1 MLMQTYIV
9 SADDITNNPLLTVFG
24 INAGDTLEY
33 SITPAVVPT
42 ADVENSDSQNDTGQA
57 QADVENSTT

>member
-24 INAGDTLEY
+24 VAAGDTLEY
-33 SITPAVVPT
+33 SITPAAAPV
-42 ADVENSDSQNDTGQA
+42 ADVENSDSQNDTGEA